1 MVANVFDA
9 AFYAA
14 KNQDLGRAGLTTEAQ
29 LSQHFQ
35 QFGLAEGRAFSPYV
49 DLKFYASCNPDLAA
63 AGLTSNAQLYEHLT
77 NFGIREKRVISP
89 FVDLGF
95 YDANNTDLAAAGLTN
110 GEQLFEHLKQFG
122 AREERRFSRN
132 FSADVYFA
140 ENPDIEI
147 FYNGDVEQSF
157 RHLQLFGL
165 DEGRRFASNFDASVY
180 ASSNP
185 DLGVAGIR
193 NVRDLLSHYIKF
205 GRGEGRQGANV
216 LIGGAGDILEGTN
229 RQETF
234 RLVGAGATIN
244 NFGIAANNTDT
255 IEIFTSEP
263 LTFLDGVSRFLP
275 LIQNIEGG
283 GVRLLSPT
291 ADGSATLTT
300 NFATINGSGVTAGAL
315 ANSPES
321 FRFASAG
328 NVVTEWNEIT
338 FDAARIAGVPPA
350 ASTRYFAIVQTAIND
365 AVQGILDNPNRNT
378 YLQSIGKVL
387 PTLAAGIGRNDAVAS
402 IAAAAAAERA
412 LNRLF
417 TDPDSPVIFNFPAG
431 GGTPTART
439 FTPISDAAGTAQEI
453 RTYFPR
459 IFRDALEDTI
469 RRFSGVGQATVD
481 AARAFGES
489 IGQAIIDE
497 RANDGAF
504 RNETGQRVNPAA
516 LATEYLDGIES
527 SENLNEIGGQDQ
539 QGVSPDN
546 DASGGLLLNDG
557 TVGRNTNGSNV
568 TPGAAIKT
576 RDSSGNIV
584 INGTAATTPGAWRR
598 AEDTLQANGQFA
610 GLASIEV
617 ADINKA
623 WVLPSTN
630 FFNDNVLPPP
640 ALDSD
645 RYRNDVAE
653 VYAEGSIL
661 DLPQYGTNT
670 QVSVA
675 NRTTTVN
682 GETSFATGALGNAT
696 NDTNA
701 SDNPLFS
708 AGAKA
713 YRGGDFGITGSDG
726 IGRTSE
732 ERTIIGHV
740 WANAEGS
747 YGPNYAWQKVAQ
759 QLAINNRTSLADTAY
774 VFAAMDTALADGFI
788 NIWDIKWD
796 EDYFWRPVSS
806 VRNADELTAT
816 AGIDDNN
823 WTPRE
828 GTPQHPCHP
837 SGTSMTAGAA
847 STILAEFY
855 GDNQTFTVSAD
866 AHPNSGRLIGALN
879 SLNNSRQ
886 LGANGPDIERVTR
899 KYTSLSQAAD
909 ESRISRIY
917 AGAHFRFATENGVN
931 MGEQVARY
939 FLRHNPFVKNNTM
952 SVPMTTP

>member
-35 QFGLAEGRAFSPYV
+35 NFGLAEGRAFSPYV
-49 DLKFYASCNPDLAA
+49 DLRFYASCNSDLAA

-77 NFGIREKRVISP
+77 NFGIREKRVISQ

-95 YDANNTDLAAAGLTN
+95 YDANNPDLAVARLTN
-110 GEQLFEHLKQFG
+110 GEQLFDHLRQFG
-122 AREERRFSRN
+122 IREGRTFSRN
-132 FSADVYFA
+132 FSDDVYFS
-140 ENPDIEI
+140 ENQDLAVA
-147 FYNGDVEQSF
+147 FNGDVQQGF
-157 RHLQLFGL
+157 GHLQLFGL
-165 DEGRRFASNFDASVY
+165 DEGRRFASNFDARVY
-180 ASSNP
+180 ATTNT
-185 DLGVAGIR
+185 DLGAAGITST
-193 NVRDLLSHYIKF
+193 RDLLSHYIKF
-205 GRGEGRQGANV
+205 GRNEGRQGAAV
-216 LIGGAGDILEGTN
+216 IIGGAGDILEGTS
-229 RQETF
+229 RQDTF

-244 NFGIAANNTDT
+244 NFSLTGNDRV
-255 IEIFTSEP
+255 EIFSYEP
-263 LTFLDGVSRFLP
+263 TTFLDGVSRFLP
-275 LIQNIEGG
+275 LIQNIDGG
-283 GVRLLSPT
+283 ARLLAPT
-291 ADGSATLTT
+291 PDGSATLTT
-300 NFATINGSGVTAGAL
+300 NFATINGTGVNAGVL
-315 ANSPES
+315 SNTPEA
-321 FRFASAG
+321 FRFVSAG
-328 NVVTEWNEIT
+328 NVVTEWNELT
-338 FDAARIAGVPPA
+338 FDAARVAGVPPA
-350 ASTRYFAIVQTAIND
+350 ASTRYFALVQTAIND
-365 AVQGILDNPNRNT
+365 AVQGVLNNPNRNT

-387 PTLAAGIGRNDAVAS
+387 PTLAAGVGRDDATAS
-402 IAAAAAAERA
+402 IAAAAAAERV

-417 TDPDSPVIFNFPAG
+417 TDPDSPVVFNFSGA
-431 GGTPTART
+431 TPTART
-439 FTPISDAAGTAQEI
+439 FTPVSDAVGTAQEI

-459 IFRDALEDTI
+459 IFADALEDTI
-469 RRFSGVGQATVD
+469 SRFSSVGQAAIA

-504 RNETGQRVNPAA
+504 RNAAGQRVNPAA

-527 SENLNEIGGQDQ
+527 QENLSEVGGQDQ
-539 QGVSPDN
+539 QGANAPQR
-546 DASGGLLLNDG
+546 DASGGSLLNDG
-557 TVGRNTNGSNV
+557 TVGRKSDGTNYIG
-568 TPGAAIKT
+568 TGAAIKT
-576 RDSSGNIV
+576 RDSNGATV

-598 AEDTLQANGQFA
+598 GEDTLGANGQFA

-653 VYAEGSIL
+653 IYSEGSIL

-682 GETSFATGALGNAT
+682 GETSFATGALGAAI

-701 SDNPLFS
+701 SDNPLV
-708 AGAKA
+708 GTGVKA
-713 YRGGDFGITGSDG
+713 YRGDDFGETGTDG

-740 WANAEGS
+740 WANAEGT

-759 QLAINNRTSLADTAY
+759 QLAINNGSSLADTAY
-774 VFAAMDTALADGFI
+774 VFAALDVALADGFI

-806 VRNADELTAT
+806 VRNADELPTT
-816 AGIDDNN
+816 AGIDDNS

-828 GTPQHPCHP
+828 VTPQHPCHP
-837 SGTSMTAGAA
+837 SGTSMTAGVA
-847 STILAEFY
+847 STVLAEFY
-855 GDNQTFTVSAD
+855 GNNQTFTVSAD
-866 AHPNSGRLIGALN
+866 PHPSSTRLSLALT
-879 SLNNSRQ
+879 SLNGNAQ
-886 LGANGPDIERVTR
+886 LGANGPTLDRVTR

-917 AGAHFRFATENGVN
+917 AGAHFRFATENGIN

-939 FLRHNPFVKNNTM
+939 FLRHNPFVKNETM
-952 SVPMTTP
+952 SVPMTNP